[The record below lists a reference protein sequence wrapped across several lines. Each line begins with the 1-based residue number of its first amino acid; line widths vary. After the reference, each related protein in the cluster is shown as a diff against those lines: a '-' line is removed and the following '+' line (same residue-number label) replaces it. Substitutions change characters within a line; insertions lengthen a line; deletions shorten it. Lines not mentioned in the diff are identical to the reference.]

1 MHELNRLELPQIKER
16 IVKLLSLDWFKK
28 IEEFVAVALV
38 VMSIMIIS
46 GVVRVLT
53 TQTIPLY
60 GIRVFAPSMAFQ
72 TYAEF
77 IVIFVYY
84 LLGTVGIFLY
94 YFAARQRFSERGNNY
109 AILGATLL
117 LLLSII
123 GVLTG
128 IMNKF

>member
-1 MHELNRLELPQIKER
+1 MPQIKET
-16 IVKLLSLDWFKK
+16 IVKLLSLEWFRK
-28 IEEFVAVALV
+28 IEEIVAIAIV
-38 VMSIMIIS
+38 VITIAIIS

-77 IVIFVYY
+77 IVVLVYY

-94 YFAARQRFSERGNNY
+94 YLAAKQRFSERGNNY
-109 AILGATLL
+109 AIIGATLL
-117 LLLSII
+117 VLLSFI
-123 GVLTG
+123 GILTG
-128 IMNKF
+128 ITSKF